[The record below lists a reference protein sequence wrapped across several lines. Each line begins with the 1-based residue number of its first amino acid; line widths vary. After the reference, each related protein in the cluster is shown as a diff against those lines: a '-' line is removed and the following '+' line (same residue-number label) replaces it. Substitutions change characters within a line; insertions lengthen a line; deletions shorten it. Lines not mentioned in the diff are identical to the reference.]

1 VVMMEGM
8 TISYNKT
15 NATLDSK
22 SDLDSYYL
30 DSNSLTPTNTLSSG
44 FRANALSKLHQNRGF
59 SFGKQVINCV
69 GLSAS

>member
-1 VVMMEGM
+1 VVMMEEM

-44 FRANALSKLHQNRGF
+44 FRENALSKLH
-59 SFGKQVINCV
+59 
-69 GLSAS
+69 